1 MKKENKI
8 TGSVF
13 AKIVAFFVLAISVI
27 VGLITVFASFMLYDL
42 GAYDYKY
49 QENSVQVVAREMMV
63 NHAWNEMH
71 ELRMAAS
78 PLYSYGISE
87 EQLAKTTEQLEEK
100 YEDRNFAVEIYQGD
114 TLLWGN
120 YTQYETPYSFRY
132 TYSEWVTVP
141 VEKQETGQELPEDKN
156 DSYVKIPEGNGA
168 FYLEQGKKDGT
179 DSAIASTQVP
189 NGALEIQEKAE
200 VLEDESA
207 TVEEKE
213 TAALEIEETATVEEE
228 TTCMLKEF
236 TCRLYVKPELSLDDE
251 YSTAF
256 RIAGYLS
263 EGRYQY
269 PVAAAVCVILVL
281 IAFIFLMCSAG
292 HKNGREG
299 ICSTVITCIHFDF
312 LTVVFGAVA
321 VMGLVVIVDLINSAS
336 LSELL
341 PFGLMVLVGCAEVV
355 WGTIYCMEF
364 AIRLKLGNL
373 WQHTLIAAVCRGCLK
388 LIKAFWKGIK
398 ALVKGFPLIL
408 NVAIIYL
415 AVCIAEFLGLC
426 IWGRSGELVIVWF
439 LEKMVLFAV
448 VMYIALVC
456 KKLQAGSKALAEG
469 DLSFQLDTSMMVL
482 DFKEHGE
489 NLNQIGQ
496 GISRAVEARMKSEHL
511 KTELI
516 TNVSHDLK
524 TPLTS
529 IINYADLLAHEAL
542 RESVDGSGKLMV
554 ANPDAGSVAEN
565 LKTAENSKIAEY
577 AEVLLRQA
585 KRLKKLLEDLVE
597 ASKATTG
604 ALEVNLEQCEIG
616 VLLSQ
621 AVGEYEQRF
630 AEKQLNL
637 IVRQPEEPVKIMAD
651 GRHLWRVFDNLLN
664 NISKY
669 AQENSRVY
677 LSVEKQGQQ
686 EKEVAIIFR
695 NMSKYALDIS
705 AEELEE
711 RFVRGDK
718 SRHMEGN
725 GLGLSIAKSL
735 VELQHGR
742 MEVVTDGDLFKVTLY
757 FKAIEEK

>member
-27 VGLITVFASFMLYDL
+27 VGLITVFVSFMFYDL

-49 QENSVQVVAREMMV
+49 EENSVQVVAREMMV

-71 ELRMAAS
+71 ELRMASS

-87 EQLAKTTEQLEEK
+87 EQLAKTTAQLEEK

-132 TYSEWVTVP
+132 TYSEWVTIP
-141 VEKQETGQELPEDKN
+141 VEKKETGQELPRDRNE
-156 DSYVKIPEGNGA
+156 SYVEIPEGNG
-168 FYLEQGKKDGT
+168 
-179 DSAIASTQVP
+179 
-189 NGALEIQEKAE
+189 N
-200 VLEDESA
+200 
-207 TVEEKE
+207 KE
-213 TAALEIEETATVEEE
+213 TAAVEIEENDAVEEEE
-228 TTCMLKEF
+228 TTCMLKEY
-236 TCRLYVKPELSLDDE
+236 TCMLYLKPELSLDDE
-251 YSTAF
+251 YSTAY

-269 PVAAAVCVILVL
+269 PVAAIVCVILAL

-299 ICSTVITCIHFDF
+299 ICPTVITCIHFDF

-321 VMGLVVIVDLINSAS
+321 VMGLVVIIDLINSAS

-341 PFGLMVLVGCAEVV
+341 PLGMVVLVGCAEVV

-373 WQHTLIAAVCRGCLK
+373 WQHTLIAAVCRWCLK
-388 LIKAFWKGIK
+388 LIKAVWKGIK

-448 VMYIALVC
+448 VMYVALVC

-469 DLSFQLDTSMMVL
+469 DLNFQLDTSMMVL

-489 NLNQIGQ
+489 NLNQIGK
-496 GISRAVEARMKSEHL
+496 GISKAVEARMKSEHL

-542 RESVDGSGKLMV
+542 RENPGGIGTLMAADPV
-554 ANPDAGSVAEN
+554 AGTAAEN
-565 LKTAENSKIAEY
+565 FKTAGDSKNSENSKIVEY
-577 AEVLLRQA
+577 AEVLLRQS
-585 KRLKKLLEDLVE
+585 KRLKKLPEDLVE

-664 NISKY
+664 NICKY

-757 FKAIEEK
+757 FKAIEER

>member
-27 VGLITVFASFMLYDL
+27 VGLITVFVSFMLYDL

-49 QENSVQVVAREMMV
+49 EENSVQVVAREMMV

-87 EQLAKTTEQLEEK
+87 EQLAKTAAQLEEK
-100 YEDRNFAVEIYQGD
+100 YEDKNYTVEIYQGD

-132 TYSEWVTVP
+132 TYSEWVTIP
-141 VEKQETGQELPEDKN
+141 VEKQETEQELPEDRN

-168 FYLEQGKKDGT
+168 FYLEQGKKDST

-189 NGALEIQEKAE
+189 NGALEMQEKAE
-200 VLEDESA
+200 VGEAE
-207 TVEEKE
+207 TVAVE
-213 TAALEIEETATVEEE
+213 EEE

-251 YSTAF
+251 YSTAY
-256 RIAGYLS
+256 RSAGYLA

-269 PVAAAVCVILVL
+269 PVAAVACVVLAL
-281 IAFIFLMCSAG
+281 IAFLFLMCSAG

-299 ICSTVITCIHFDF
+299 ICPTVITCIHFDF

-321 VMGLVVIVDLINSAS
+321 VMGLVVIIDLINSAS
-336 LSELL
+336 FSELL
-341 PFGLMVLVGCAEVV
+341 PLGLIVLTGCAEVV
-355 WGTIYCMEF
+355 WGTFYCMEF

-373 WQHTLIAAVCRGCLK
+373 WQHTLIAAVCRWCLK
-388 LIKAFWKGIK
+388 LVKAVWKGIK

-408 NVAIIYL
+408 NIAIIYL

-469 DLSFQLDTSMMVL
+469 DLSFQLDTSLMVL

-529 IINYADLLAHEAL
+529 IINYADLLAHEVL
-542 RESVDGSGKLMV
+542 RENIDGNSMSLIGS
-554 ANPDAGSVAEN
+554 PDVGSA
-565 LKTAENSKIAEY
+565 AENSKIAEY

-637 IVRQPEEPVKIMAD
+637 IVRQPEDAVKIMAD

-664 NISKY
+664 NICKY

>member
-13 AKIVAFFVLAISVI
+13 AKIVAFFVLAISTI
-27 VGLITVFASFMLYDL
+27 VGLIAVFVSFMLYDL

-63 NHAWNEMH
+63 NYAWNEMH
-71 ELRMAAS
+71 ELRMAAA

-87 EQLAKTTEQLEEK
+87 EQLAKTTAQLEEK

-141 VEKQETGQELPEDKN
+141 VEKQETGQELPED
-156 DSYVKIPEGNGA
+156 S
-168 FYLEQGKKDGT
+168 T

-200 VLEDESA
+200 VLEEESA
-207 TVEEKE
+207 TVEKKE
-213 TAALEIEETATVEEE
+213 TAALEIEESVTVEEE

-251 YSTAF
+251 YSTAY
-256 RIAGYLS
+256 RIAGYLA

-269 PVAAAVCVILVL
+269 PVAAAVCVILAL

-299 ICSTVITCIHFDF
+299 ICPTVITCIHFDF
-312 LTVVFGAVA
+312 LTVIFGVVA
-321 VMGLVVIVDLINSAS
+321 VMGLVLIIDLTGSAS
-336 LSELL
+336 LNELL
-341 PFGLMVLVGCAEVV
+341 PLGLMVMVGCAEVV

-388 LIKAFWKGIK
+388 LIKALWKGIK
-398 ALVKGFPLIL
+398 TLVKGFPLVL

-415 AVCIAEFLGLC
+415 ALCIAEFFGLC
-426 IWGRSGELVIVWF
+426 IWGRSGELVIVWL

-469 DLSFQLDTSMMVL
+469 DLSFQLDTSWMVM

-542 RESVDGSGKLMV
+542 RENADY
-554 ANPDAGSVAEN
+554 
-565 LKTAENSKIAEY
+565 SKIAEY
-577 AEVLLRQA
+577 AEVLLRQS

-637 IVRQPEEPVKIMAD
+637 IVRQPEDAVKIMAD

-664 NISKY
+664 NICKY

>member
-13 AKIVAFFVLAISVI
+13 AKIVAFFVLAVSVI
-27 VGLITVFASFMLYDL
+27 VGLITVFVSFMLYDL

-49 QENSVQVVAREMMV
+49 QENCVQVVAREMMV

-87 EQLAKTTEQLEEK
+87 EQLAKTTAQLEEEYK
-100 YEDRNFAVEIYQGD
+100 DRNFAVEIYQGD

-132 TYSEWVTVP
+132 TYSEWVTIP
-141 VEKQETGQELPEDKN
+141 VEKQETGQELPED
-156 DSYVKIPEGNGA
+156 S
-168 FYLEQGKKDGT
+168 T

-200 VLEDESA
+200 VLEEESA
-207 TVEEKE
+207 TVEKKE
-213 TAALEIEETATVEEE
+213 TAALEIEESVTVEEE

-251 YSTAF
+251 YSTAY
-256 RIAGYLS
+256 RIAGYLA

-269 PVAAAVCVILVL
+269 PVAAAVCVILAL

-299 ICSTVITCIHFDF
+299 ICPTVITCIHFDF
-312 LTVVFGAVA
+312 LTVIFGVVA
-321 VMGLVVIVDLINSAS
+321 VMGLVLIIDLINSAS

-341 PFGLMVLVGCAEVV
+341 PLGLMVMVGCAEVV

-373 WQHTLIAAVCRGCLK
+373 WQHTLIAAVCRGCLR
-388 LIKAFWKGIK
+388 LIKALWKGIK

-448 VMYIALVC
+448 VVYIALVC

-469 DLSFQLDTSMMVL
+469 DLSFQLDTSWMVM

-542 RESVDGSGKLMV
+542 RENADY
-554 ANPDAGSVAEN
+554 
-565 LKTAENSKIAEY
+565 SKIAEY
-577 AEVLLRQA
+577 AEVLLRQS

-637 IVRQPEEPVKIMAD
+637 IVRQPEDAVKIMAD

-664 NISKY
+664 NICKY